1 MACVRG
7 FRPRA
12 LALAGTELNGM
23 LQERRIFYFLGL
35 EGEGPSQD
43 YCMLGV
49 GLVDHSRLLSPLL
62 FFTPF
67 ILPEEMNGLVDGW
80 IGDPRRHSDG
90 GSFAGVGWG

>member
-1 MACVRG
+1 MGCYRNAEYFIFLVLGVRAPL
-7 FRPRA
+7 F
-12 LALAGTELNGM
+12 E
-23 LQERRIFYFLGL
+23 
-35 EGEGPSQD
+35 D

-80 IGDPRRHSDG
+80 IGDPRRHLDG